1 MALTDRQVT
10 KVCPLNLEKF
20 EDTKGLIRSRKSRKK
35 RQYNGQRKKD
45 KRTKSYLQKLDIKLK
60 IANPTDNRL
69 RVLQKGQ

>member
-20 EDTKGLIRSRKSRKK
+20 EDTKVVNRGKRDNTTAKGKK
-35 RQYNGQRKKD
+35 TKGQKAIYK
-45 KRTKSYLQKLDIKLK
+45 TLDIKLK
-60 IANPTDNRL
+60 IANPTENRL